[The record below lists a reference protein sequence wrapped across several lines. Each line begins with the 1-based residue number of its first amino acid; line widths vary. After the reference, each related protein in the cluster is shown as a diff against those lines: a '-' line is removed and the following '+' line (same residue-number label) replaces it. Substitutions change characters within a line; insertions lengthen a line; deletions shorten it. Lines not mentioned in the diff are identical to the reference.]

1 MTPESPKPPVDFGEL
16 IARPSPWLS
25 GEGPHSEMVLS
36 TRMRLARNLQSVPF
50 THRARDE
57 QLQGVLM
64 NVSAAAQ
71 RADSFGE
78 GLLLR
83 MNELSSLERQILV
96 ERHLVSHELGDG
108 ARPRGIVVAAE
119 ERLSLMVNEED
130 HIRLQSMASGFQL
143 AEAWSMADGADDELE
158 QSLDYAFSEEIGY
171 LTSCPT
177 NAGTGLRAS
186 VLIHLPALV
195 LLEEIQ
201 RVLKSVTQVGLNV
214 RGLYGEHSEVMGNLF
229 QISNQTT
236 LGRSEHDSIEQ
247 LDRVTR
253 QIIGW
258 EEKARERMMR
268 DARVQVED
276 KVWRAYGTLR
286 YCRSIQTREV
296 INLCSAVRFGV
307 ALGIPGL
314 CPLRVVNELLVIT
327 QPAHLQ
333 RAHGGPLAAADRNV
347 VRAEVVRERLSAAER
362 DEGKRPGR

>member
-1 MTPESPKPPVDFGEL
+1 MSVDRPTGPLSFDDL
-16 IARPSPWLS
+16 IARQSPWLS
-25 GEGPHSEMVLS
+25 GEGPYAEMVLS

-57 QLQGVLM
+57 QLQGVM
-64 NVSAAAQ
+64 MSVSSAAHNA
-71 RADSFGE
+71 RSFGG

-83 MNELSSLERQILV
+83 MNELSAIDRQILV

-108 ARPRGIVVAAE
+108 TRPRGILIGAE
-119 ERLSLMVNEED
+119 ERLSLMINEED
-130 HIRLQSMASGFQL
+130 HLRLQAMAPGFQL
-143 AEAWSMADGADDELE
+143 AEAWSLADAADDELE

-201 RVLKSVTQVGLNV
+201 RVLKSVAQVGLNV

-247 LDRVTR
+247 LERVTR
-253 QIIGW
+253 QIIAW

-307 ALGIPGL
+307 ALGLPGL
-314 CPLRVVNELLVIT
+314 CPLRVLNELLVVT
-327 QPAHLQ
+327 QAAHLQ
-333 RAHGGPLAAADRNV
+333 RSHGGSLASAERNV
-347 VRAEVVRERLSAAER
+347 VRADVVRERLAAAE
-362 DEGKRPGR
+362 DGGASGKR